1 MGLLTEEAKGELRFW
16 RQRLE
21 YHASQQS
28 AGITE
33 DCLIVFKS
41 IAALVEVYTDGKL
54 ESAWLW
60 VFMQEE

>member
-1 MGLLTEEAKGELRFW
+1 MEE
-16 RQRLE
+16 
-21 YHASQQS
+21 HASQQS

-33 DCLIVFKS
+33 DCLIVCKS

-54 ESAWLW
+54 EIAWLW

>member
-1 MGLLTEEAKGELRFW
+1 MLTEEAKEELRFR

-21 YHASQQS
+21 EHASQQS
-28 AGITE
+28 AGIAE

-41 IAALVEVYTDGKL
+41 IATLMEVHTDGKL
-54 ESAWLW
+54 EMAWLW

>member
-1 MGLLTEEAKGELRFW
+1 MLTEEAKEELRFR

-21 YHASQQS
+21 EHASQQS

-41 IAALVEVYTDGKL
+41 IAALVEVSMDGKL
-54 ESAWLW
+54 EIAWLW
-60 VFMQEE
+60 VVMQKE

>member
-1 MGLLTEEAKGELRFW
+1 MLTEEAKEELRFR

-21 YHASQQS
+21 EHASQQS

-33 DCLIVFKS
+33 DCLIVCKS

-54 ESAWLW
+54 EIAWLW

>member
-16 RQRLE
+16 RQRLK

-41 IAALVEVYTDGKL
+41 IAALC
-54 ESAWLW
+54 
-60 VFMQEE
+60 